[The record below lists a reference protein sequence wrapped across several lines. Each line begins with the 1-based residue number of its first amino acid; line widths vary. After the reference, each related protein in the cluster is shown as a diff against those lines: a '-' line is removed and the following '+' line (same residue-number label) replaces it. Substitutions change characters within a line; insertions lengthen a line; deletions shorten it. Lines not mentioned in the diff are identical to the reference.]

1 MLVQVTVSL
10 DVIVRQD
17 LLRWLKNESETRGK
31 GEKGQNYDI

>member
-31 GEKGQNYDI
+31 GEKGSEL